1 MKTKTKRFFSVIMVI
16 AIVSTLCVTF
26 AGCPDSNKNPTPK
39 AVVLEDQNI
48 GGLGLC
54 GSYNYTL
61 VGKAK
66 GYYTGKIYFT
76 SRNKAAYYYFDLD
89 SPYSASTFTRL
100 ELFKKNKD
108 KKQGLVDIVKTSGSN
123 GSKRVV
129 LANLDAN
136 TEYYLKYTIYKDKK
150 TNSKV
155 NLHLGVS
162 MSGTNQCPY
171 GRYNVPTNYSYS
183 DNNGKHLNQSS
194 IYVNLSKNSDM
205 PIFSGYIN
213 RVDIHRM
220 YLILGQLSTKPS
232 GWKMAKDVGK
242 ALAECALSFVPGD
255 KVLGYLIDSKEVVEK
270 VLKTYEVIKQ
280 GAECMTDVFNSVNG
294 TKVKATQLQESFKN
308 QFMNAFGNCDVYD
321 YTSGAYNR
329 VGTLRNIGFKNF
341 ITKEYLLPFGVS
353 FSVEEKGSGNY
364 VFNFYTYA
372 DYNGGFTWIGYK
384 GCFGVAYTLGEFAEN
399 FVATV
404 N

>member
-1 MKTKTKRFFSVIMVI
+1 MVI

-364 VFNFYTYA
+364 VFKFYTYA